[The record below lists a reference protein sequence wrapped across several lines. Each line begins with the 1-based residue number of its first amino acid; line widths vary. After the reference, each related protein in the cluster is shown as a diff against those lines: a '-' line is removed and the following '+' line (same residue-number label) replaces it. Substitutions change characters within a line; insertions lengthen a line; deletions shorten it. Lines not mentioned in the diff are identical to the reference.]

1 MLCLTST
8 GSSLNL
14 DSIQL
19 TLLCFSCLYRL
30 RERNPSD
37 LPNPIPPGCDREE
50 RKKRVEK
57 EGGRRSEEKDRRERR
72 REERLEPE
80 HEWRRRKE
88 RENKENL
95 HREQRQINNRA
106 RENKEKGVE
115 AGRQMRRGHISH
127 KREWR
132 ESFAIK
138 KDEMEVTVDS
148 NGFSNADI
156 SVNGGRGQSFRRE
169 KRKMSSKES
178 MVEQGKVSSP
188 RLENMESSSS
198 RCYTSQERGE
208 I

>member
-1 MLCLTST
+1 MAVGAS
-8 GSSLNL
+8 
-14 DSIQL
+14 
-19 TLLCFSCLYRL
+19 
-30 RERNPSD
+30 
-37 LPNPIPPGCDREE
+37 
-50 RKKRVEK
+50 
-57 EGGRRSEEKDRRERR
+57 
-72 REERLEPE
+72 
-80 HEWRRRKE
+80 
-88 RENKENL
+88 
-95 HREQRQINNRA
+95 A

-148 NGFSNADI
+148 DGFSNADI

>member
-1 MLCLTST
+1 
-8 GSSLNL
+8 
-14 DSIQL
+14 
-19 TLLCFSCLYRL
+19 
-30 RERNPSD
+30 
-37 LPNPIPPGCDREE
+37 
-50 RKKRVEK
+50 
-57 EGGRRSEEKDRRERR
+57 
-72 REERLEPE
+72 
-80 HEWRRRKE
+80 
-88 RENKENL
+88 
-95 HREQRQINNRA
+95 
-106 RENKEKGVE
+106 
-115 AGRQMRRGHISH
+115 MRRGHISH